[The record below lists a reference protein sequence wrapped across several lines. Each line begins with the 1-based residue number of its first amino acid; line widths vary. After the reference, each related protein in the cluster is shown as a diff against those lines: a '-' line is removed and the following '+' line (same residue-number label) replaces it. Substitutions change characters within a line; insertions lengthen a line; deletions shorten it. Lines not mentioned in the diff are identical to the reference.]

1 MHGASLLRGFFVGGA
16 SSDYQVK
23 NPQWFVGLLIALGG
37 PCGGGCYQGR
47 FKLTSLKYFTVFL
60 SNKEP
65 EESCFH
71 SSIGKE
77 GVARSNFFEKLG
89 STGVAS

>member
-1 MHGASLLRGFFVGGA
+1 MEPRCCGAFLWVVGF
-16 SSDYQVK
+16 DYQVK

-47 FKLTSLKYFTVFL
+47 FKLTSLKYFKVFL
-60 SNKEP
+60 SNDEQ

-77 GVARSNFFEKLG
+77 GVAKSDFFEKLG
-89 STGVAS
+89 STGATS